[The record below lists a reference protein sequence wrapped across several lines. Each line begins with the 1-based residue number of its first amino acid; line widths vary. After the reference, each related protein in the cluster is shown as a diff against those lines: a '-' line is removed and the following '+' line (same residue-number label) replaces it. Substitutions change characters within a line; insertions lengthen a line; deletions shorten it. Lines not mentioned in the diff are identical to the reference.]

1 MTTEISKL
9 VLMII
14 AILGLAQ
21 AGFLMLLLR
30 HEGKRAFRANRWLM
44 VFAFASCLSFI
55 EDITDVFLTP
65 KWMLIVAPVF
75 MAMTFAFVPSIYLY
89 FREIADRPVSR
100 PIYHFLVL
108 LPVLAATSGMVWI
121 LFDQFVPEII
131 HGSDIDIDIALDQHI
146 LLSVLLMSVF
156 VGLYVQ
162 LFAYMPKIWKVGLGY
177 LRQAGEQLG
186 ADSAALRRWI
196 QEILIGITAIFVIFT
211 VTSVIDLFVEDG
223 TWLTT
228 IVQGSFALV
237 FFRMCHLLASNPAL
251 FVQAD
256 WTSEDDFHADVSEPA
271 PARNPNPGS
280 SEPAGNNVRGFLYHE
295 DIERIAARLGRV
307 VNETDILFDPL
318 LSMPKLADA
327 IGATPNQLSH
337 VLNQHLG
344 KSFFDFVNEAR
355 TREASRLLI
364 SEPDRTIL
372 DIATSVGFNS
382 KSTFNLAFK
391 KIIGKTPSAYRV
403 EYFTKTNT

>member
-1 MTTEISKL
+1 MTTEIPKL

-44 VFAFASCLSFI
+44 VFAFAACLSFI
-55 EDITDVFLTP
+55 EDITDVVLTP
-65 KWMLIVAPVF
+65 EWILLLAPVF

-100 PIYHFLVL
+100 PIYHFLVF
-108 LPVLAATSGMVWI
+108 LPVLAATSGVVWI

-131 HGSDIDIDIALDQHI
+131 HDSDIEIDVALDEHI
-146 LLSVLLMSVF
+146 LLSVLLMGVF
-156 VGLYVQ
+156 IGLYVQ
-162 LFAYMPKIWKVGLGY
+162 LFVYMPKIWKVGLAY

-186 ADSAALRRWI
+186 ADRVALRRWI
-196 QEILIGITAIFVIFT
+196 LEILIGVTAIFVIFT
-211 VTSVIDLFVEDG
+211 VTSVIDIFVEDG

-228 IVQGSFALV
+228 LVQGSFALV

-256 WTSEDDFHADVSEPA
+256 WTSRGDIDTNESGRVGNANPASPDSAGNGVRTFLEDADV
-271 PARNPNPGS
+271 
-280 SEPAGNNVRGFLYHE
+280 
-295 DIERIAARLGRV
+295 ERITARLERV
-307 VNETDILFDPL
+307 VDETEILFDPL
-318 LSMPKLADA
+318 LSMPKLAQT

-344 KSFFDFVNEAR
+344 KSFFDFVNEVR
-355 TREASRLLI
+355 TREASKLLI
-364 SEPDRTIL
+364 KEPDRTIL

-391 KIIGKTPSAYRV
+391 KITGKTPSIYRS
-403 EYFTKTNT
+403 EYFDKSDT

>member
-1 MTTEISKL
+1 MTTEIPKL

-44 VFAFASCLSFI
+44 VFAFTSCLSFI
-55 EDITDVFLTP
+55 EDITDVLLTP
-65 KWMLIVAPVF
+65 KWMLLMAPLF

-89 FREIADRPVSR
+89 FREIADRPVAR

-108 LPVLAATSGMVWI
+108 LPVLAATSAVVWI

-131 HGSDIDIDIALDQHI
+131 HDTDIEIDVAIDQHL

-156 VGLYVQ
+156 IGLYVQ
-162 LFAYMPKIWKVGLGY
+162 LFTYMPKIWKVGLGY

-186 ADSAALRRWI
+186 ADSVALRRWML
-196 QEILIGITAIFVIFT
+196 EILLGVTAIFVIFT
-211 VTSVIDLFVEDG
+211 VTSVIDIFVEDG

-228 IVQGSFALV
+228 LVQGTFALV

-256 WTSEDDFHADVSEPA
+256 WKSEDDADASEPV
-271 PARNPNPGS
+271 RNVNPEYRG
-280 SEPAGNNVRGFLYHE
+280 PAGNVARAFLDDE

-307 VNETDILFDPL
+307 VDETEILFDPL
-318 LSMPKLADA
+318 LSMPKLANT

-344 KSFFDFVNEAR
+344 KSFFDFVNEVR

-364 SEPDRTIL
+364 EEPDRTIL

-391 KIIGKTPSAYRV
+391 KITGRTPSVYRS
-403 EYFTKTNT
+403 EYLEKSDA

>member
-1 MTTEISKL
+1 MTTEIPKL

-44 VFAFASCLSFI
+44 VFAFTSCLSFI
-55 EDITDVFLTP
+55 EDITDVLLTP
-65 KWMLIVAPVF
+65 KWILLMAPLF

-89 FREIADRPVSR
+89 FREIADRPVAR

-108 LPVLAATSGMVWI
+108 LPVLAATSAVVWI

-131 HGSDIDIDIALDQHI
+131 HDTDIEIDVAIDQHL

-156 VGLYVQ
+156 IGLYVQ

-186 ADSAALRRWI
+186 ADSVALRRWML
-196 QEILIGITAIFVIFT
+196 EILLGVTAIFVIFT
-211 VTSVIDLFVEDG
+211 VTSVIDIFVEDG

-228 IVQGSFALV
+228 LVQGTFALV

-256 WTSEDDFHADVSEPA
+256 WKSEDDADVSEPV
-271 PARNPNPGS
+271 RNVNPEYRG
-280 SEPAGNNVRGFLYHE
+280 PAGNAARAFLDDE

-307 VNETDILFDPL
+307 VDETEILFDPL
-318 LSMPKLADA
+318 LSMPKLANT

-344 KSFFDFVNEAR
+344 KSFFDFVNEVR

-364 SEPDRTIL
+364 EEPDRTIL

-391 KIIGKTPSAYRV
+391 KITGRTPSVYRS
-403 EYFTKTNT
+403 EYLEKSDA

>member
-89 FREIADRPVSR
+89 FREIADRP
-100 PIYHFLVL
+100 IYHFLVL

-131 HGSDIDIDIALDQHI
+131 HGTDIDIDIALDQHI

-162 LFAYMPKIWKVGLGY
+162 LFVYMPKIWKVGLGY

-256 WTSEDDFHADVSEPA
+256 WTFEDDFHADVSEPA
-271 PARNPNPGS
+271 PARNANPGS

-344 KSFFDFVNEAR
+344 KSFFDFVNEVR
-355 TREASRLLI
+355 VDEASRLLI
-364 SEPDRTIL
+364 EEPNRTIL
-372 DIATSVGFNS
+372 DIATEVGFNS
-382 KSTFNLAFK
+382 KSTFNQAFK
-391 KIIGKTPSAYRV
+391 KITGHTPSNYRQNN
-403 EYFTKTNT
+403 FAKSNS

>member
-1 MTTEISKL
+1 MTTEIPKL

-44 VFAFASCLSFI
+44 VFAFTSCLSFI
-55 EDITDVFLTP
+55 EDITDVLLTP
-65 KWMLIVAPVF
+65 KWILLMAPLF

-89 FREIADRPVSR
+89 FREIADRPVTR

-108 LPVLAATSGMVWI
+108 LPVLAATSAVVWI

-131 HGSDIDIDIALDQHI
+131 HDTDIEIDVAIDQHL

-156 VGLYVQ
+156 IGLYVQ

-186 ADSAALRRWI
+186 ADSVALRRWML
-196 QEILIGITAIFVIFT
+196 EILLGVTAIFVIFT
-211 VTSVIDLFVEDG
+211 VTSVIDIFVEDG

-228 IVQGSFALV
+228 LVQGTFALV

-256 WTSEDDFHADVSEPA
+256 WKSEDDADASEPV
-271 PARNPNPGS
+271 RNVNLEYRG
-280 SEPAGNNVRGFLYHE
+280 PAGNAARAFLDDE

-307 VNETDILFDPL
+307 VDETEILFDPL
-318 LSMPKLADA
+318 LSMPKLANT

-344 KSFFDFVNEAR
+344 KSFFDFVNEVR

-364 SEPDRTIL
+364 EEPDRTIL

-391 KIIGKTPSAYRV
+391 KITGRTPSVYRS
-403 EYFTKTNT
+403 EYLEKSDA

>member
-1 MTTEISKL
+1 MTTEIPKL

-14 AILGLAQ
+14 AIVGLAQ

-55 EDITDVFLTP
+55 EDITDVVLTP
-65 KWMLIVAPVF
+65 EWILLLAPVF

-89 FREIADRPVSR
+89 FHEIADRPVSR

-108 LPVLAATSGMVWI
+108 LPVLAATSGVVWI

-131 HGSDIDIDIALDQHI
+131 HGTDIEIDIALDQHI
-146 LLSVLLMSVF
+146 LLSVLLMSIF
-156 VGLYVQ
+156 TCLYVQ
-162 LFAYMPKIWKVGLGY
+162 LFVYMPKIWKVALGY

-186 ADSAALRRWI
+186 ADQTALRRWT
-196 QEILIGITAIFVIFT
+196 QEILIGVTAIFVIFT
-211 VTSVIDLFVEDG
+211 VTSVIDIFVEDG

-228 IVQGSFALV
+228 LVQGSFALV

-256 WTSEDDFHADVSEPA
+256 WAPDGDGDPSIAHNGVNQLDHASSQPARAFLEDADV
-271 PARNPNPGS
+271 
-280 SEPAGNNVRGFLYHE
+280 
-295 DIERIAARLGRV
+295 ERITARLGRV
-307 VNETDILFDPL
+307 VDDTEILLDPL
-318 LSMPKLADA
+318 LSMPKLANT
-327 IGATPNQLSH
+327 IGATPNQLSY

-344 KSFFDFVNEAR
+344 KSFFDFVNEVR
-355 TREASRLLI
+355 TREASKLLI
-364 SEPDRTIL
+364 EEPDRTIL

-391 KIIGKTPSAYRV
+391 KITGKTPSIYRV
-403 EYFTKTNT
+403 EYFDKSDA